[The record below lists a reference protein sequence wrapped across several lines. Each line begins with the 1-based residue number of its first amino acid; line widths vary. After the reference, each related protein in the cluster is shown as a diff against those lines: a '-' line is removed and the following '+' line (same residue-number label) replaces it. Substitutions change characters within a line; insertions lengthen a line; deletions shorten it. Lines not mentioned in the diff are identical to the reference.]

1 MSGRTTGGKLHV
13 FLSRVFTKLGMPEED
28 AAWTAD
34 TLVTAELRGVTSHGV
49 IRMPHYAKRLEIN
62 LANPTPNFCIVKDAG
77 ALALA
82 DGDNGMG
89 QVVSKRAME
98 EAIAR
103 AQSHNVGVVFLKESN
118 HFGAAATYAAMAA
131 EAGMVGLV
139 TTNTLRVLPPAGG
152 KEAKI
157 GNNPISIA
165 LPSDPSIVLDMALSV
180 VARGYII
187 EAARA
192 GKLIPEGW
200 GLDKEGRP
208 TTDPREVLESSL
220 LSPIAGYKG
229 SGLSIAIDTILG
241 SLAGGG
247 HSHEIVGINEFHG
260 KSRVTSVFAAIN
272 IGALVP
278 LPQFRAATNAFISII
293 KATPK
298 AAGVETIFMPGEIE
312 HQSAI
317 EHRKNGFELSPERL
331 SELDE
336 IAERLDLS
344 PLERTE

>member
-1 MSGRTTGGKLHV
+1 MSGHTTGEKLHS
-13 FLSRVFTKLGMPEED
+13 FLNRVFTKLGMADEN
-28 AAWTAD
+28 AAWTAE
-34 TLVTAELRGVTSHGV
+34 TLVMAELRGVTSHGV
-49 IRMPHYAKRLEIN
+49 IRMPHYARRLEIN
-62 LANPTPNFCIVKDAG
+62 LANPTPDFQVVKDAG

-98 EAIAR
+98 EAIVRAR
-103 AQSHNVGVVFLKESN
+103 THNVGVVLLKESN

-152 KEAKI
+152 KEARI
-157 GNNPISIA
+157 GNNPVSIA
-165 LPSDPSIVLDMALSV
+165 LPSDPPMVLDMALSV

-192 GKLIPEGW
+192 GELIPEGW
-200 GLDKEGRP
+200 GLDKEGKP
-208 TTDPREVLESSL
+208 TTDPHQVLESSL

-229 SGLSIAIDTILG
+229 SGLSIAIDAILG

-247 HSHEIVGINEFHG
+247 HSHEIVGINEFSG
-260 KSRVTSVFAAIN
+260 KSRVTSVFVAIN
-272 IGALVP
+272 VEALLP
-278 LPQFRAATNAFISII
+278 LSEFRTAANTFISII
-293 KATPK
+293 KTTPK

-312 HQSAI
+312 YQN
-317 EHRKNGFELSPERL
+317 ETKRRRDGFELSPERL
-331 SELDE
+331 AELDE
-336 IAERLDLS
+336 IADRLDLP
-344 PLERTE
+344 PLERGR

>member
-1 MSGRTTGGKLHV
+1 MSGHTTGEKLHV
-13 FLSRVFTKLGMPEED
+13 FLHRAFSKLGMPDED

-49 IRMPHYAKRLEIN
+49 IRMPHYARRLEVK
-62 LANPTPNFCIVKDAG
+62 LANPAPDFRIIKDAG

-103 AQSHNVGVVFLKESN
+103 ARTHNVGVVLLKESN
-118 HFGAAATYAAMAA
+118 HFGAAATYAAMAP

-152 KEAKI
+152 KEPKI
-157 GNNPISIA
+157 GNNPVSIA
-165 LPSDPSIVLDMALSV
+165 LPSDPPMVLDMALSV

-192 GKLIPEGW
+192 GELIPEGW
-200 GLDKEGRP
+200 GLDNEGRP
-208 TTDPREVLESSL
+208 TTDPHQVLESSL

-229 SGLSIAIDTILG
+229 SGLSIAIDAILG

-272 IGALVP
+272 VESL
-278 LPQFRAATNAFISII
+278 LPISQFRASANAFISII

-312 HQSAI
+312 HQS
-317 EHRKNGFELSPERL
+317 ETKRRRDGFELSPERL
-331 SELDE
+331 AELDE
-336 IAERLDLS
+336 IAQRLDLP
-344 PLERTE
+344 PLERGQ

>member
-1 MSGRTTGGKLHV
+1 MRGHTTGAKLHL
-13 FLSRVFTKLGMPEED
+13 FLREAFAKLGLPEGD
-28 AAWTAD
+28 AAWTAE
-34 TLVTAELRGVTSHGV
+34 TLVMAELRGVTSHGV
-49 IRMPHYAKRLEIN
+49 IRMPHYAKRLEVK
-62 LANPTPNFCIVKDAG
+62 LANPNPNFRLVKGAG

-89 QVVSKRAME
+89 QVVSRRAME

-103 AQSHNVGVVFLKESN
+103 AKKHNVGVVLLKESN
-118 HFGAAATYAAMAA
+118 HFGAAATYAAIAS

-152 KEAKI
+152 REAKI

-165 LPSDPSIVLDMALSV
+165 VPSEPPMVLDMALSV

-192 GKLIPEGW
+192 GKTIPEGW
-200 GLDKEGRP
+200 GLNKEGKP
-208 TTDPREVLESSL
+208 TTDPNEVLESSL

-229 SGLSIAIDTILG
+229 SGLSIVIDAILG
-241 SLAGGG
+241 SFAGGG
-247 HSHEIVGINEFHG
+247 HSHEIVGINEFSG

-272 IGALVP
+272 VEALLP
-278 LPQFRAATNAFISII
+278 LSKFRAAANAFISVI

-298 AAGVETIFMPGEIE
+298 AVGVERIFIPGEIE
-312 HQSAI
+312 RQQETA
-317 EHRKNGFELSPERL
+317 RRRDGFTLSPERL
-331 SELDE
+331 AELDE
-336 IAERLDLS
+336 IARRLGLS
-344 PLERTE
+344 PLEREA

>member
-1 MSGRTTGGKLHV
+1 MSGHTTGEKLHA
-13 FLSRVFTKLGMPEED
+13 FLNRVFTKLGMPAED
-28 AAWTAD
+28 AAWTAE

-49 IRMPHYAKRLEIN
+49 IRMPHYAKRLEIS
-62 LANPTPNFCIVKDAG
+62 LANPTPNFHIAKDAG

-89 QVVSKRAME
+89 QVVSRLAME

-103 AQSHNVGVVFLKESN
+103 AREHNVGAVLLKESN
-118 HFGAAATYAAMAA
+118 HFGAAATYAAMAP
-131 EAGMVGLV
+131 EAGMIGIV

-152 KEAKI
+152 KEPRI
-157 GNNPISIA
+157 GNNPLSIA
-165 LPSDPSIVLDMALSV
+165 LPSDPPMVLDMALSV

-192 GKLIPEGW
+192 GELIPEGW

-208 TTDPREVLESSL
+208 TTDPEEVLESSL

-229 SGLSIAIDTILG
+229 SGLSVAIDAILG
-241 SLAGGG
+241 CLAGGG

-260 KSRVTSVFAAIN
+260 KSRVTSVFVAVNIEALLPISQFQAA
-272 IGALVP
+272 A
-278 LPQFRAATNAFISII
+278 NAFVSII

-298 AAGVETIFMPGEIE
+298 AAGVETIFIPGEIE
-312 HQSAI
+312 HRS
-317 EHRKNGFELSPERL
+317 ETKRRRTGFELSPERL
-331 SELDE
+331 AELDE
-336 IAERLDLS
+336 IADRLDLP
-344 PLERTE
+344 PLEREE